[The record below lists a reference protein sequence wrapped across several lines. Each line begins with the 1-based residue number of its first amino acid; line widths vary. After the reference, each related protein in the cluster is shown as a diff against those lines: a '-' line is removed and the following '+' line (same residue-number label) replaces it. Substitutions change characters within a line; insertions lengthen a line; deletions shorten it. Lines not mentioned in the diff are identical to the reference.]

1 VISRFEIFPRQQK
14 PLRHLYEQWEN
25 LYAFFMKIV
34 DASFVPW
41 YRRLMLNAGGLLIC
55 NGNGNAAAK
64 EKGPEFYDSG
74 PLRLF
79 YNQDEI

>member
-1 VISRFEIFPRQQK
+1 
-14 PLRHLYEQWEN
+14 
-25 LYAFFMKIV
+25 MKIV

-64 EKGPEFYDSG
+64 EKGPEFHDSG